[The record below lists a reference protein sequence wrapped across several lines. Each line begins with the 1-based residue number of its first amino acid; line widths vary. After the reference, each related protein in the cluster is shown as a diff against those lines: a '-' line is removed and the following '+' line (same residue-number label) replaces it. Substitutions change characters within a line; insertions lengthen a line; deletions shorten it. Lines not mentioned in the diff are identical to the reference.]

1 MYDLGTM
8 IVHNNQKE
16 VTFMLIT
23 ATELR
28 NNLAKYLSLAG
39 KEDIIIR
46 NGKQIAKLTGIQ
58 GDRETVTDTLIGII
72 PSAGTSLDQARRERL
87 QPISFIYQK

>member
-1 MYDLGTM
+1 M
-8 IVHNNQKE
+8 IVHNSQKE

-28 NNLAKYLSLAG
+28 NNLANYLSLAD
-39 KEDIIIR
+39 KEDIIIIK

-72 PSAGTSLDQARRERL
+72 PNADTNLDQARRERL
-87 QPISFIYQK
+87 QPISFVYQK

>member
-1 MYDLGTM
+1 M
-8 IVHNNQKE
+8 IVHNSQKE

-28 NNLAKYLSLAG
+28 NNLANYLSLAD
-39 KEDIIIR
+39 KEDIIIIK

-58 GDRETVTDTLIGII
+58 GARETVTDTLIGII
-72 PSAGTSLDQARRERL
+72 PNAGTSLDQARRECL
-87 QPISFIYQK
+87 QPISFVYQK

>member
-8 IVHNNQKE
+8 IVYNNQKE

-39 KEDIIIR
+39 KEDIIIIR

-72 PSAGTSLDQARRERL
+72 PSAGTSLD
-87 QPISFIYQK
+87 